1 MTASAPLVLDT
12 FLPYRLSVLS
22 NRVSAA
28 LARIYQTRF
37 DLKLPEWRVMA
48 VLGRTPG
55 LSASAIVEV
64 TAMDK
69 VAISRAVARLVALG
83 RVVATPD
90 PDDARRQ
97 VLALTAEGQAIYAQI
112 VPLARA
118 LESAL
123 LDRLSPA
130 QRITLDALLQTLDD
144 AARDLPE
151 TM

>member
-1 MTASAPLVLDT
+1 LVLDT